1 LARSSRRSWITT
13 TTRTTISDLAR
24 LLAPVLLAAT
34 PTCADTLRIATWNAG
49 LDRSGPGLLVRDLAE
64 GTDPQTLAVV
74 RVLAALDADVILL
87 TAVDY
92 DRGGVA
98 LELLADRLAAAGL
111 DYPHRFA
118 LRPNTGMQTGF
129 DVDGNGR
136 RGDPRDAQGF
146 GLFSG
151 NGGMAIL
158 SRLPLDEAGARDFS
172 GFLWR
177 DLPGGLGSDPPDLAA
192 VQRLATTGFWDV
204 PLLTEGG
211 PLHLLAWHATPPVFD
226 GPEDR
231 NGRRNHDEAAFWRL
245 FLDGAL
251 PMPPPEEPFVLLGD
265 GNLDPADGDGL
276 RDGIAALLSHPGV
289 QDPAPMGGQ
298 DRADPGQTGDPRL
311 DTVLYP
317 DLGGL
322 RLDYVLP
329 STGLEVAG
337 AGVLWPAE
345 ADPLLPDLN
354 AASHHFPVWVDVT
367 LP

>member
-1 LARSSRRSWITT
+1 MT
-13 TTRTTISDLAR
+13 TTRTTIFKR
-24 LLAPVLLAAT
+24 LLLLVTLATAPAA
-34 PTCADTLRIATWNAG
+34 AETLRIATWNAS
-49 LDRSGPGLLVRDLAE
+49 LDREGPGLLVKALDQ
-64 GTDPQTLAVV
+64 GNDPQAEAAL
-74 RVLAALDADVILL
+74 RVLVALDADVILL
-87 TAVDY
+87 TSVDY

-98 LELLADRLAAAGL
+98 LGLLANRLAEAGL
-111 DYPHRFA
+111 DYPHHLAF
-118 LRPNTGMQTGF
+118 RPNTGMQTGF

-136 RGDPRDAQGF
+136 QRDGRDAQGF

-151 NGGMAIL
+151 NAGMAIL
-158 SRLPLDEAGARDFS
+158 SRLPLHPDAGGDFS

-177 DLPGGLGSDPPDLAA
+177 DLPGGLSRDPPDLAA

-204 PLLTEGG
+204 PVETASG

-245 FLDGAL
+245 FLDGKL
-251 PMPPPEEPFVLLGD
+251 PMSPPDAPFVLLGD

-276 RDGIAALLSHPGV
+276 RDGIGTLLAHPAL
-289 QDPAPMGGQ
+289 QDPKPRGAQ
-298 DRADPGQTGDPRL
+298 DRTDTGQSGDADL

-329 STGLEVAG
+329 SAGLKVTGS
-337 AGVLWPAE
+337 GVMWPPTT
-345 ADPLLPDLN
+345 DPLMADLV
-354 AASHHFPVWVDVT
+354 AASRHFPVWVEIT

>member
-1 LARSSRRSWITT
+1 MRSNRRSWITT
-13 TTRTTISDLAR
+13 TRTTIFSRFL
-24 LLAPVLLAAT
+24 LLALLSGAPAASE
-34 PTCADTLRIATWNAG
+34 TLRIATWNVG
-49 LDRSGPGLLVRDLAE
+49 LDRKGPGLLVQDLAKGE
-64 GTDPQTLAVV
+64 DPQIAAII
-74 RVLAALDADVILL
+74 RVMAKLDADVILL
-87 TAVDY
+87 TSVDY

-98 LELLADRLAAAGL
+98 LRLLAERLAAVGV
-111 DYPHRFA
+111 DYPYRFA
-118 LRPNTGMQTGF
+118 FRPNTGEQTGF

-151 NGGMAIL
+151 QGGMAVL
-158 SRLPLDEAGARDFS
+158 SRLPVDDGAARDFS

-177 DLPGGLGSDPPDLAA
+177 DLPGGLSDDPSGLAG

-204 PLLTEGG
+204 PVETASG

-245 FLDGAL
+245 LLEGAL
-251 PMPPPEEPFVLLGD
+251 PMPPPEGAFVLLGD
-265 GNLDPADGDGL
+265 GNLDPADGNGL
-276 RDGIAALLSHPGV
+276 RDGIAELLAHPAM
-289 QDPAPMGGQ
+289 QDPHPKGQ
-298 DRADPGQTGDPRL
+298 NDRTDPGQAGDARL

-329 STGLEVAG
+329 SAGLEVSA
-337 AGVLWPAE
+337 AGVMWPATGDPVL
-345 ADPLLPDLN
+345 ADLA
-354 AASHHFPVWVDVT
+354 AASHHFPVWVDIA

>member
-1 LARSSRRSWITT
+1 MT
-13 TTRTTISDLAR
+13 TTRTTIFRPLLL
-24 LLAPVLLAAT
+24 LLALAG
-34 PTCADTLRIATWNAG
+34 PTAGETLRIATWNVG
-49 LDRSGPGLLVRDLAE
+49 LDRKGPGILVKDLDGDA
-64 GTDPQTLAVV
+64 DPQVAAVV

-87 TAVDY
+87 TSVDY

-98 LELLADRLAAAGL
+98 LGLLAERLAAAGAG
-111 DYPHRFA
+111 YPYRFA
-118 LRPNTGMQTGF
+118 FRPNTGMQTGF

-136 RGDPRDAQGF
+136 IGDPRDAQGF

-151 NGGMAIL
+151 NAGMAVL
-158 SRLPLDEAGARDFS
+158 SRLPLDATGARDFS
-172 GFLWR
+172 AFLWR
-177 DLPGGLGSDPPDLAA
+177 DLPGGLGGDPPELAA

-204 PLLTEGG
+204 PVETATG

-231 NGRRNHDEAAFWRL
+231 NGRRNHDEAAFWMR

-251 PMPPPEEPFVLLGD
+251 PMAPPEAPFVLLGD

-276 RDGIAALLSHPGV
+276 RDGITGLLAHPALQNPAPAGSHGRLEPEQAG
-289 QDPAPMGGQ
+289 DPAV
-298 DRADPGQTGDPRL
+298 

-317 DLGGL
+317 DLGAL

-329 STGLEVAG
+329 STGLRVAD
-337 AGVLWPAE
+337 AGVLWPA
-345 ADPLLPDLN
+345 AGDPLLPHLV
-354 AASHHFPVWVDVT
+354 AASHHFPVWVDIA